1 MNTCTSS
8 DMLYSNWGLL
18 TKGTAGTQLLAQNSD
33 VCQDKELNRVHKQTL
48 LIGGVMIVYKGWD
61 SILQRIKS
69 KSIVCFVV

>member
-48 LIGGVMIVYKGWD
+48 LIGGGDD
-61 SILQRIKS
+61 SLQGVRFNSTKN
-69 KSIVCFVV
+69 